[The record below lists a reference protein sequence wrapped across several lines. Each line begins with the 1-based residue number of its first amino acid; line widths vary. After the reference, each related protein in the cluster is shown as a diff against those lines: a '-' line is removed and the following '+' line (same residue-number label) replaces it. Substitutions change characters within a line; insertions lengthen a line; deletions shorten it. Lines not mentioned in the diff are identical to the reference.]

1 MANIA
6 LSKIVGALPV
16 QPDPD
21 TLYFVRVGDGFDL
34 YVGATRLNKSWADLT
49 DKPAVIAAGDDQAA
63 ARAELGLGNLATRQ
77 TAGTADISNRAVTNA
92 KLAHMAPGTI
102 KGNISAI
109 GAAPSDLSV
118 EQVKGLLAYNAS
130 DISGLDD
137 AIAAHTAP
145 VAVLTQA
152 QYDALSPPD
161 PGTVY
166 VVLP

>member
-1 MANIA
+1 MADVA
-6 LSKIVGALPV
+6 LSKIVGALPA

-34 YVGATRLNKSWADLT
+34 YVGGTRLNKGWADIT

-63 ARAELGLGNLATRQ
+63 ARAELGLGNLATLQ
-77 TAGTADISNRAVTNA
+77 TARTADISNRAVTNT
-92 KLAHMAPGTI
+92 KLAHMAPRAL
-102 KGNISAI
+102 KGNLAEI
-109 GAAPSDLSV
+109 GGAPTDLSV